1 MAKYRVKPGYT
12 YGAYGTFRE
21 GDIVELPEKDAGPFL
36 DKLELVPDEVPDAP
50 PDDYPAPATPSP
62 EVVAQAEE
70 APAEAEP
77 VALPASE
84 PEETVKKPAGRPR
97 KAG

>member
-21 GDIVELPEKDAGPFL
+21 GDIVELPEKDAQPFL
-36 DKLELVPDEVPDAP
+36 DKLMLVPDEVPDAP
-50 PDDYPAPATPSP
+50 PDDYPAPVVPSP
-62 EVVAQAEE
+62 EVIQAEE
-70 APAEAEP
+70 VPAEAEP
-77 VALPASE
+77 VALPASV
-84 PEETVKKPAGRPR
+84 PEETVKKPAGRQR